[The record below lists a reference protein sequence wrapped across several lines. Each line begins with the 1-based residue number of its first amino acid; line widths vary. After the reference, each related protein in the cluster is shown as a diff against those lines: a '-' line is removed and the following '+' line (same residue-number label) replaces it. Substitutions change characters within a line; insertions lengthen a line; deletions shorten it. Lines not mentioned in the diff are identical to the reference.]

1 MSTAT
6 QLGAASGEAEHTS
19 LAAPLLALIELQGLS
34 VQFGNR
40 EILRSLT
47 ASLRG
52 RSIGLLGPN
61 GAGKS
66 TLINTLLGFYKPSA
80 GSARVFGYD
89 IGKEVRNDSR
99 PGRLHARE

>member
-1 MSTAT
+1 MSEQTPPV
-6 QLGAASGEAEHTS
+6 
-19 LAAPLLALIELQGLS
+19 APLVPLVEMQGLS

-66 TLINTLLGFYKPSA
+66 TLINTLLGFYKS
-80 GSARVFGYD
+80 
-89 IGKEVRNDSR
+89 
-99 PGRLHARE
+99 